1 MKCGN
6 VDGSFQVGNVY
17 SIAGKGMIYVLCR
30 TAHYITVTG
39 TIDGRKKVFRDG
51 LFHNAEYFTVTDADV
66 NPADGIKSISYFC
79 IANGH
84 EPTSNRDFVLSVLY
98 MIRGFYGLPLD
109 EKNKAYD
116 AMMQILKSDMPEEKK
131 HIDMMAYA
139 DEIRQNIVN
148 R

>member
-1 MKCGN
+1 MKYGN

-17 SIAGKGMIYVLCR
+17 SIAGKGVIYVLCR

-39 TIDGRKKVFRDG
+39 TIDGRKKVCRDG
-51 LFHNAEYFTVTDADV
+51 LFHNAEYFMVSDADV
-66 NPADGIKSISYFC
+66 RTDGKKSIVYFC

-98 MIRGFYGLPLD
+98 MIRGFYGLPLN

-131 HIDMMAYA
+131 HIEMMEYA
-139 DEIRQNIVN
+139 DLIRQNIET

>member
-1 MKCGN
+1 MKYGN

-17 SIAGKGMIYVLCR
+17 SIAGKGVIYVLCR

-39 TIDGRKKVFRDG
+39 TIDGRKKVCRDG
-51 LFHNAEYFTVTDADV
+51 LFHNAEYFMVSDADV
-66 NPADGIKSISYFC
+66 RTDGKKSIVYFC

-98 MIRGFYGLPLD
+98 MIRGFYGLPLN
-109 EKNKAYD
+109 EKNKAYE

-131 HIDMMAYA
+131 HIEMMEYA
-139 DEIRQNIVN
+139 DLIRQNIET